1 MKEVSIL
8 YTEGKG
14 KFEEGKITIPDLKPY
29 QIRVKS
35 KMTGVCRSDIDM
47 MNGKFGP
54 LPLEMQGHEGLGEV
68 LACGKDVKD
77 VQEGDFHTTFVFE
90 DLDTSQEGWLET
102 LESEL
107 I

>member
-35 KMTGVCRSDIDM
+35 KMTGVCRIDI
-47 MNGKFGP
+47 
-54 LPLEMQGHEGLGEV
+54 
-68 LACGKDVKD
+68 
-77 VQEGDFHTTFVFE
+77 
-90 DLDTSQEGWLET
+90 
-102 LESEL
+102 
-107 I
+107 